1 MRENSVIVLIGPMGG
16 GKSTVGRILASI
28 LGKQFLDSDEQIEK
42 NAGASIPY
50 IFEAEGEKGFR
61 AREES
66 TIRDLITGEGIV
78 LATGGGAVL
87 SANTRKL
94 LKRDCFVVFLETSV
108 GEQAQRTSK
117 SDNRPLLRGQD
128 RAEVLGSIYEKRKPL
143 YEECADCRILTDGH
157 SPREIA
163 AFIAKEFRRV

>member
-1 MRENSVIVLIGPMGG
+1 MRENSVIVLIGPMGA

-66 TIRDLITGEGIV
+66 TIRDLISGEGIV

-108 GEQAQRTSK
+108 GSR
-117 SDNRPLLRGQD
+117 
-128 RAEVLGSIYEKRKPL
+128 
-143 YEECADCRILTDGH
+143 
-157 SPREIA
+157 PREPQRA
-163 AFIAKEFRRV
+163 TTGPFSGGRTGLRFWAQFMRSASPSMRSAPTAGY

>member
-1 MRENSVIVLIGPMGG
+1 MRL
-16 GKSTVGRILASI
+16 R
-28 LGKQFLDSDEQIEK
+28 
-42 NAGASIPY
+42 
-50 IFEAEGEKGFR
+50 EKGFR

-66 TIRDLITGEGIV
+66 TIRDLISGEGIV

-163 AFIAKEFRRV
+163 AFIAKEFWSN

>member
-1 MRENSVIVLIGPMGG
+1 MRENSVIVLIGPMGA

-66 TIRDLITGEGIV
+66 TIRDLISGEGIV

-94 LKRDCFVVFLETSV
+94 LKLHDITHTLLFEVICSFFDIVKNSLSSRCCFCWV
-108 GEQAQRTSK
+108 
-117 SDNRPLLRGQD
+117 
-128 RAEVLGSIYEKRKPL
+128 
-143 YEECADCRILTDGH
+143 
-157 SPREIA
+157 
-163 AFIAKEFRRV
+163 